1 MWIFSKLIIY
11 KILYSTVSFKQKNL
25 LSSPNNNMKRRNS
38 KGYGKKSHG
47 EGATARMRENIEN
60 QLKRIL
66 NELQDLE
73 EMREELDDDEYE
85 ESKAE
90 SMQELKEF
98 EASLKEMTEGNMDL
112 VSDLSRI
119 QLAIRATVKSAFKTP
134 EVIRLFAQK
143 HPEKLRGRLNTL
155 KRDLKLKK
163 ISQDVF
169 NEKASEILV
178 ALRKLGEKLDDEESD
193 LIDRNKGLKKLFQA
207 ASTTIGGDIEKDVI
221 SVAKSSIKNSS
232 SS

>member
-1 MWIFSKLIIY
+1 
-11 KILYSTVSFKQKNL
+11 
-25 LSSPNNNMKRRNS
+25 
-38 KGYGKKSHG
+38 
-47 EGATARMRENIEN
+47 MRENIEN

-73 EMREELDDDEYE
+73 EMRDELDDDEYE

-207 ASTTIGGDIEKDVI
+207 ASTNAGGDTVSE
-221 SVAKSSIKNSS
+221 
-232 SS
+232 